1 MLQKLIKQIWAYI
14 DVLCYL
20 AAVVFIVWGFF
31 RLSITAGIFAVGIA
45 LIIVGLITGMMA
57 S

>member
-20 AAVVFIVWGFF
+20 AAVVFIVWGF

-45 LIIVGLITGMMA
+45 LIIVGLITEMMA